1 MPTKIVRAN
10 DECEYCFTCLNQPG
24 GKSQH
29 FEGCAVASYSAHRRM
44 HGKNYK
50 ELNLANMLAVERERG
65 PDWRKQLEL
74 TETKLHPRK
83 RCGIHYFSF
92 RTPAFPPPADAVE
105 AAELEAALANSV
117 EEAGI
122 TESGSDSESG
132 SSTDSDSDSDS
143 ESDSDSGSDTERTT
157 APAPQQS
164 NEEGLREAMLRVMP
178 AAKKVEMFRLM
189 SDEDREKMV
198 RAMPVEQAREMFAL
212 MPQ

>member
-1 MPTKIVRAN
+1 MPIKIVRAN

-44 HGKNYK
+44 HGPGYK
-50 ELNLANMLAVERERG
+50 ELNLANMLEVKRVRG
-65 PDWRKQLEL
+65 QNWKQQLQL

-92 RTPAFPPPADAVE
+92 PPDS
-105 AAELEAALANSV
+105 NSDSDSV
-117 EEAGI
+117 
-122 TESGSDSESG
+122 SGSDSNS
-132 SSTDSDSDSDS
+132 DSDSVSGSDS
-143 ESDSDSGSDTERTT
+143 ESDSDSVSGSDSESDTERTT
-157 APAPQQS
+157 APAPPQS

-178 AAKKVEMFRLM
+178 AAKKVEIFRLM

-198 RAMPVEQAREMFAL
+198 RTMPAEQAREMFAL

>member
-44 HGKNYK
+44 HGPGYK
-50 ELNLANMLAVERERG
+50 ELNLANMLEVKRERG
-65 PDWRKQLEL
+65 QNWKQQLQL
-74 TETKLHPRK
+74 TGTKLHPRK

-92 RTPAFPPPADAVE
+92 PPDS
-105 AAELEAALANSV
+105 NSDSDSV
-117 EEAGI
+117 
-122 TESGSDSESG
+122 SGSDSN
-132 SSTDSDSDSDS
+132 SDSD
-143 ESDSDSGSDTERTT
+143 SDTERTT
-157 APAPQQS
+157 APAPPQS

-178 AAKKVEMFRLM
+178 AVKKVEMFRLM

-198 RAMPVEQAREMFAL
+198 RTMPAEQAREMFAL